1 MYALGFPRVVT
12 ALRVQGIPAARAEE
26 AAQEAWVRTFM
37 RWNRVSS
44 GNNPIG
50 YTYRTAIRLARA
62 GWRSRRVDS
71 WMIDAGID
79 RSVESVVET
88 RVDFDRALRQLP
100 KRQRECIILCA
111 ILEYTS
117 EEAAQLLHVNAGTVR
132 AHIHHARKALQ
143 EAQQIV
149 PSTTKNS

>member
-1 MYALGFPRVVT
+1 VHSANSLK
-12 ALRVQGIPAARAEE
+12 
-26 AAQEAWVRTFM
+26 
-37 RWNRVSS
+37 
-44 GNNPIG
+44 
-50 YTYRTAIRLARA
+50 
-62 GWRSRRVDS
+62 DS
-71 WMIDAGID
+71 VNVL
-79 RSVESVVET
+79 S
-88 RVDFDRALRQLP
+88 
-100 KRQRECIILCA
+100 LCA